1 MRFLKPILL
10 TNVLSLVLF
19 AQTPPTSSTLKVG
32 DKAPDFTLPSTE
44 GGTVHLS
51 DFIGKSTVVVAF
63 FPAAFTGGCTN
74 EMKNYQASMQKFQE
88 SGAKVFGVSTDNTP
102 SQKAFA
108 ASLGVSFPILSD
120 FIDRKV
126 SQAYGVYLPERAIAN
141 RVTFV
146 IDKDGKI
153 DFIEAGGDAIKI
165 MGAGDACSRL
175 AHKTASTN

>member
-1 MRFLKPILL
+1 MRFLKAVLVANALTFGLL
-10 TNVLSLVLF
+10 
-19 AQTPPTSSTLKVG
+19 AQTAPPSSTLKVG

-108 ASLGVSFPILSD
+108 ASLSVAFPILSD
-120 FIDRKV
+120 FLDRKV
-126 SQAYGVYLPERAIAN
+126 SQAYGVYIPERAIAN

-146 IDKDGKI
+146 IDKEGKI
-153 DFIEAGGDAIKI
+153 DFIESGGDAIKI

-175 AHKTASTN
+175 AHKTS